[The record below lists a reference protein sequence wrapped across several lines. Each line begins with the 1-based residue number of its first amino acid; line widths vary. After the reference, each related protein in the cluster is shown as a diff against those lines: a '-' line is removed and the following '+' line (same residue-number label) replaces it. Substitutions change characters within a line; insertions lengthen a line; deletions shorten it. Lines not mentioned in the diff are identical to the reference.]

1 MQLDNV
7 ISKTHDKVTYVLCF
21 YGKPTETEKLIGESL
36 LDKLIAKIDDIPS
49 FTGTRKKGYQQLG
62 SAISNKK
69 LMTGSSSIVKARLI
83 STIHEEI
90 DGVDTVMLD
99 AEIEGFGSAKTFAFS
114 REDLNILF

>member
-7 ISKTHDKVTYVLCF
+7 ISKVHNKVTYVLCF
-21 YGKPTETEKLIGESL
+21 YGKPTQTEKLIGESL
-36 LDKLIAKIDDIPS
+36 LDKLIAKGDAIPS

-69 LMTGSSSIVKARLI
+69 LMTGSNSVVKARLI

-90 DGVDTVMLD
+90 EGVDTVMLD
-99 AEIEGFGSAKTFAFS
+99 AEVEGLGKAKTFAFS